1 MFKVLKKS
9 AKSFICVLVIISLI
23 LMMTPIVN
31 AETQGKSF
39 STARYSVLVL
49 DTSGSMRNTPI
60 LRTKQAAVNFCKQ
73 IMVAEGDNYVAIVSL
88 NTLGNI
94 ICDFT
99 NDISTLNNKINSLN
113 ANGSTNHED
122 ALAVADQLLEKVSVP
137 GAIKNIVLMS
147 DGLPENGNKSYNG
160 PYTSSDYSN
169 GYYYANAAYDK
180 AHELK
185 EKYYIYALGF
195 FHSLSGNNLTFARRF
210 MNDLQNA
217 GYYEV
222 TNPDELDFQF
232 GKIAGNILKKTGQFK
247 FAGMLVQTHDAEATY
262 HYDDGY
268 FLEDSTIYNNQLS
281 TMSLCLEL
289 ATWSSYDTS
298 IWKHKSKNARELL
311 TGEVLTAGGSY
322 SKETEGIG
330 FKDFAQNDY
339 WNNRPTRNSIGV
351 VAANKK
357 ITDVRDNNKE
367 YTLIALA
374 VRGGGYAS
382 EWASN
387 FNTGNVG
394 THAGFTEARDNVLKF
409 LKKYIEDYSITGDI
423 KLWVVGYSRGG
434 ATANMVGGAL
444 NDEYVLPNVSL
455 KQKDLF
461 VYTFEAPQGALESN
475 LAASHGDYSN
485 IHNVVNLN
493 DVVPLVAP
501 QQWGFARYN
510 YDNDYIL
517 PSSKLSDSVF
527 NAKAEAMKKEYYS
540 LEGAR
545 AVGYKVVEFSEK
557 ENLKIDRSKILPFG
571 DPLFWW
577 EESKVPQRE
586 ILIDTIDFLVYDV
599 MGSRTN
605 YNNNFQSG
613 VMEIFDVLNNGS
625 GKMEKFMDE
634 FSEQLTA
641 KMILEILRP
650 IFSINPFYKF
660 EDRREDVKKNVSDFV
675 IEVVDKADIDV
686 SDLFINSLT
695 DVVFNVFGQVINEVW
710 NNNTDSVNL
719 LIKLVDLVQSDS
731 LAQGHY
737 PEVCLAWLMSQDP
750 NYNKNVSY
758 TKVPSTTRIIYIN
771 CPVDVNVYDSNNTL
785 VASII
790 DDVPQDVGSSIVCFI
805 NENGEKVI
813 YLPANEDYR
822 INIQATDDGEM
833 SYSLREYNLLQGSV
847 SRLLNYYNIP
857 IIKGDTFTGVVDSFS
872 DAEIET
878 GALDGSSVEYK
889 LLDSSS
895 NEVSGREE
903 ISGADI
909 GHNYF
914 KVTVAAD
921 NDSGYVDGTGTF
933 LKGNFA
939 KVEAMPLSGSS
950 FLGWYEDD
958 ELVSKDDVYRFP
970 VKEDINLV
978 AKFEHVEKYPLKLNA
993 NVGGKITSVDGYY
1006 TVGTKIAVVAEA
1018 DDGYVFKNWTSS
1030 NGGIFEDE
1038 NSATTTFTVPDNE
1051 TTLTANFER
1060 IPGYYVLTVIAGE
1073 GGEVNTVVGSVYAEG
1088 ETIDLEAIPDVGYRF
1103 KNWIS
1108 SNGGAFANAN
1118 EASTKFTI
1126 PANDTVVTANFELIS
1141 SGKYNLSV
1149 IADEGGK
1156 VNTVVGSV
1164 YAEGETIKLEAIP
1177 DVGYRFKNWTSSNG
1191 GAFANANEAST
1202 KFTIP
1207 ANDTVVTANFE
1218 LISSGKYNLSVI
1230 AGKGGKV
1237 NTVVGSVYAEGETI
1251 KLEAIPFD
1259 GYRFRN
1265 WKSSNGGT
1273 FADANSL
1280 NTVFT
1285 MPANHTIITANFEYV
1300 ERGDN
1305 STGGGGK
1312 TTPTTPTTTTTSPTG
1327 VPWSAIIKQIN
1338 NAKDGETITVNM
1350 KNETELP
1357 TDVLTALKGK
1367 NITLVLDMGKYTWSI
1382 NSKNIRNVPS
1392 DKNNY
1397 NLKVSKIEDS
1407 SISKLAN
1414 SKDIIIL
1421 GVENKVNFPFTAT
1434 LKWNVGIGQKSNRI
1448 YLSRYNEAKNQLE
1461 YLEELLTD
1469 NRDNV
1474 KFDFEG
1480 TYKYLFTI
1488 EAVGVFDLTTIEI
1501 PGAIQIPKDIRV
1513 AKEPNT
1519 KEGQGLFSFVPYR
1532 IENNKAVLIKWSS
1545 IVDNTVSFIAAKD
1558 GFYEYRDNKK
1568 VFNDINGH
1576 WAENAIIA
1584 ITSRELFSGIGN
1596 GKFDPNGG
1604 MTRAMFA
1611 TILSK
1616 LDEADLTEYKT
1627 SQFADVD
1634 IDSWF
1639 AASVAWA
1646 EDKGIMKGYGNGIF
1660 GPNELITREQM
1671 AVILNNYMN
1680 YKGITLPIIDS
1691 DSLFSDNDQ
1700 ISIWARVSV
1709 TKMKCLGLIK
1719 GVGNNNYAPKDIVNR
1734 ASVAQILMNLIN
1746 AVVGK

>member
-444 NDEYVLPNVSL
+444 NDGYALPNVSL
-455 KQKDLF
+455 KHKDLF
-461 VYTFEAPQGALESN
+461 VYTFEAPRGALKSDLDASN
-475 LAASHGDYSN
+475 SGEHSN
-485 IHNVVNLN
+485 IHNVINFN

-501 QQWGFARYN
+501 QQWGFVRYN
-510 YDNDYIL
+510 YDNDYAL
-517 PSSKLSDSVF
+517 PSSSFTDSAFNTKL
-527 NAKAEAMKKEYYS
+527 NAMKEEFYK
-540 LEGAR
+540 LEGVYD
-545 AVGYKVVEFSEK
+545 VGYKVKESSEIPV
-557 ENLKIDRSKILPFG
+557 LKIDRSKILPFG
-571 DPLFWW
+571 DPLLWL
-577 EESKVPQRE
+577 EESKLSQRE
-586 ILIDTIDFLVYDV
+586 ILLDTIDFLANDV
-599 MGSRTN
+599 LGSRSN
-605 YNNNFQSG
+605 YYSNFQSG

-625 GKMEKFMDE
+625 GKMEQFMDE
-634 FSEQLTA
+634 FSEQLTS
-641 KMILEILRP
+641 KKILEIIRP

-660 EDRREDVKKNVSDFV
+660 EDRRDDVKKNVSDFV
-675 IEVVDKADIDV
+675 IEVVDEAGLDI
-686 SDLFINSLT
+686 SNLFVNSLT
-695 DVVFNVFGQVINEVW
+695 DLVFNVFGQVINEVW

-1073 GGEVNTVVGSVYAEG
+1073 GGE
-1088 ETIDLEAIPDVGYRF
+1088 
-1103 KNWIS
+1103 
-1108 SNGGAFANAN
+1108 
-1118 EASTKFTI
+1118 
-1126 PANDTVVTANFELIS
+1126 
-1141 SGKYNLSV
+1141 
-1149 IADEGGK
+1149 
-1156 VNTVVGSV
+1156 
-1164 YAEGETIKLEAIP
+1164 
-1177 DVGYRFKNWTSSNG
+1177 
-1191 GAFANANEAST
+1191 
-1202 KFTIP
+1202 
-1207 ANDTVVTANFE
+1207 
-1218 LISSGKYNLSVI
+1218 
-1230 AGKGGKV
+1230 V

>member
-137 GAIKNIVLMS
+137 RAIKNIVLMS

-444 NDEYVLPNVSL
+444 NDGYALPNVSL
-455 KQKDLF
+455 KHKDLF
-461 VYTFEAPQGALESN
+461 VYTFEAPRGALKSDLDASN
-475 LAASHGDYSN
+475 SGEHSN
-485 IHNVVNLN
+485 IHNVINFN

-501 QQWGFARYN
+501 QQWGFVRYN
-510 YDNDYIL
+510 YDNDYAL
-517 PSSKLSDSVF
+517 PSSSFTDSAFNTKL
-527 NAKAEAMKKEYYS
+527 NAMKEEFYK
-540 LEGAR
+540 LEGAYD
-545 AVGYKVVEFSEK
+545 VGYKVKESSEIPV
-557 ENLKIDRSKILPFG
+557 LKIDRSKILPFG
-571 DPLFWW
+571 DPLLWL
-577 EESKVPQRE
+577 EESKLSQRE
-586 ILIDTIDFLVYDV
+586 ILLDTIDFLANDV
-599 MGSRTN
+599 LGSRSN
-605 YNNNFQSG
+605 YYSNFQSG

-625 GKMEKFMDE
+625 GKMEQFMDE
-634 FSEQLTA
+634 FSEQLTS
-641 KMILEILRP
+641 KKILEIIRP

-660 EDRREDVKKNVSDFV
+660 EDRRDDVKKNVSDFV
-675 IEVVDKADIDV
+675 IEVVDEAGLDI
-686 SDLFINSLT
+686 SNLFVNSLT
-695 DVVFNVFGQVINEVW
+695 DLVFNVFGQVINEVW
-710 NNNTDSVNL
+710 NNNTDTVNL
-719 LIKLVDLVQSDS
+719 ILKIVDLAQSDS

-758 TKVPSTTRIIYIN
+758 KKVPRTTRIVYIN
-771 CPVDVNVYDSNNTL
+771 CPVDVNVYDNNNTL

-790 DDVPQDVGSSIVCFI
+790 DDVAQDVGSSIVSFL
-805 NENGEKVI
+805 NDKGEKVI
-813 YLPANEDYR
+813 YLPANENYR

-857 IIKGDTFTGVVDSFS
+857 IVKGDTFTGVVDSLS

-878 GALDGSSVEYK
+878 GALEGSSVEYK
-889 LLDSSS
+889 LLDSSL

-909 GHNYF
+909 DQNYY
-914 KVTVAAD
+914 KVTVVAD
-921 NDSGYVDGTGTF
+921 NDSGYVNGTGTF

-939 KVEAMPLSGSS
+939 KVEAMPLSGNS

-958 ELVSKDDVYRFP
+958 ELVSKDKVYRFP
-970 VKEDINLV
+970 VKEGTNLV
-978 AKFEHVEKYPLKLNA
+978 AKFEHVERYPLKLNA
-993 NVGGKITSVDGYY
+993 NIGGKITSVEGFY
-1006 TVGTKIAVVAEA
+1006 TIGTNVAVVAEA
-1018 DDGYVFKNWTSS
+1018 DEGYVFKNWTSS

-1038 NSATTTFTVPDNE
+1038 NSSSTTFTMPDNE
-1051 TTLTANFER
+1051 ITLTANFER
-1060 IPGYYVLTVIAGE
+1060 IPGYYVLSVVAGE
-1073 GGEVNTVVGSVYAEG
+1073 GGEVNTVVGSVYQEG
-1088 ETIDLEAIPDVGYRF
+1088 EIIDLEAIP
-1103 KNWIS
+1103 N
-1108 SNGGAFANAN
+1108 
-1118 EASTKFTI
+1118 
-1126 PANDTVVTANFELIS
+1126 
-1141 SGKYNLSV
+1141 
-1149 IADEGGK
+1149 
-1156 VNTVVGSV
+1156 
-1164 YAEGETIKLEAIP
+1164 
-1177 DVGYRFKNWTSSNG
+1177 VGYRFKNWTSSNG
-1191 GAFANANEAST
+1191 GAFANAN
-1202 KFTIP
+1202 
-1207 ANDTVVTANFE
+1207 
-1218 LISSGKYNLSVI
+1218 SSK
-1230 AGKGGKV
+1230 
-1237 NTVVGSVYAEGETI
+1237 
-1251 KLEAIPFD
+1251 
-1259 GYRFRN
+1259 
-1265 WKSSNGGT
+1265 
-1273 FADANSL
+1273 
-1280 NTVFT
+1280 TVFT
-1285 MPANHTIITANFEYV
+1285 MPANDTIITANFEHI

-1305 STGGGGK
+1305 STGSGGK
-1312 TTPTTPTTTTTSPTG
+1312 TTPTTPSTNTTTSTTTD
-1327 VPWSAIIKQIN
+1327 VQWSAIINQIN
-1338 NAKDGETITVNM
+1338 NAKDGDSVTVNM

-1357 TDVLTALKGK
+1357 TKVLTALKGK
-1367 NITLVLDMGKYTWSI
+1367 NITLVLNMSKYTWSLKGKDI
-1382 NSKNIRNVPS
+1382 ENIPS
-1392 DKNNY
+1392 DKSNY
-1397 NLKVSKIEDS
+1397 NLKISKIEDS
-1407 SISKLAN
+1407 RLSKLAN
-1414 SKDIIIL
+1414 NKDIVIL
-1421 GVENKVNFPFTAT
+1421 QADNKVNFPFTAT
-1434 LKWNVGIGQKSNRI
+1434 IEWNIEASQKNNRI

-1461 YLEELLTD
+1461 YLGELLTD
-1469 NRDNV
+1469 ARDNV
-1474 KFDFEG
+1474 KFDFDG
-1480 TYKYLFTI
+1480 NYKYLLTL
-1488 EAVGVFDLTTIEI
+1488 EPVGIFDLTTIEI
-1501 PGAIQIPKDIRV
+1501 PGPVQVSKDIRV
-1513 AKEPNT
+1513 SKEPNI
-1519 KEGQGLFSFVPYR
+1519 KEGEGLFSFVPYR
-1532 IENNKAVLIKWSS
+1532 IENNRAVLIKWSS

-1558 GFYEYRDNKK
+1558 GIYEYRDNKK

-1584 ITSRELFSGIGN
+1584 ITSRELFSGLGN

-1611 TILSK
+1611 TVLSK
-1616 LDEADLTEYKT
+1616 LEDADLTEYKT
-1627 SQFADVD
+1627 SPFDDVD
-1634 IDSWF
+1634 IDSWY

-1646 EDKGIMKGYGNGIF
+1646 EDKGLMKGYGNGLF

-1700 ISIWARVSV
+1700 ISIWARDSV

-1746 AVVGK
+1746 AVVGN